1 MMLILEI
8 AVGVFLGIC
17 LLGIV
22 FGIIPEWL
30 RQRRI
35 ERAHERN
42 MRARFKRAEE
52 QGFTGYSLY
61 DLEKWEDA
69 HDPRSSWEKAM
80 DEVRRGIIAGRPVR

>member
-8 AVGVFLGIC
+8 VVGVFLGIC

-35 ERAHERN
+35 ERADERN

-61 DLEKWEDA
+61 DLEKWEVVDDVVDRLIA
-69 HDPRSSWEKAM
+69 AVSPSIYPR
-80 DEVRRGIIAGRPVR
+80 

>member
-1 MMLILEI
+1 
-8 AVGVFLGIC
+8 
-17 LLGIV
+17 
-22 FGIIPEWL
+22 
-30 RQRRI
+30 
-35 ERAHERN
+35 

-52 QGFTGYSLY
+52 QGFTGYTLY